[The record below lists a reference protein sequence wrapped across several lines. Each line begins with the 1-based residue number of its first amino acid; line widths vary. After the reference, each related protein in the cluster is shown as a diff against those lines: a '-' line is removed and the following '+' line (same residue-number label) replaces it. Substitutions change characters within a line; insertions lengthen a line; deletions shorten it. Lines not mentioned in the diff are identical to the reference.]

1 MKNERKNMK
10 KSELWG
16 IRITYVVMFIV
27 LVGIYELVK
36 WGVSSLIGSEWVS
49 LIILGLIFI
58 MGLIYLDLYAD
69 DVDDV
74 EDILDQYNYI
84 VIDTQNKTTKL
95 HGQIVVERSAEV
107 TKNDLL
113 EIEKEWEIVNIFPA
127 YILEANPDDSDVNK
141 IKELIE
147 K

>member
-1 MKNERKNMK
+1 MK
-10 KSELWG
+10 KSELWS
-16 IRITYVVMFIV
+16 IRITYIVMFTI

-36 WGVSSLIGSEWVS
+36 WGVSSLVGGSWVS
-49 LIILGLIFI
+49 PVILGLIFVL
-58 MGLIYLDLYAD
+58 GLIYVDLHAD
-69 DVDDV
+69 DLDDS
-74 EDILDQYNYI
+74 EDILEQPYNYI

-95 HGQIVVERSAEV
+95 HSQIVVERSAEV

-113 EIEKEWEIVNIFPA
+113 EIGEEWEIVDIFPA
-127 YILEANPDDSDVNK
+127 YILEADPDDPDVNK

>member
-1 MKNERKNMK
+1 MK

-16 IRITYVVMFIV
+16 IRITYIVMFAI

-36 WGVSSLIGSEWVS
+36 WGVSSLIGGSWVS
-49 LIILGLIFI
+49 PIILGIIFI
-58 MGLIYLDLYAD
+58 IGLIYMDLHAD
-69 DVDDV
+69 DLDDS
-74 EDILDQYNYI
+74 EDILEQPYNYI

-95 HGQIVVERSAEV
+95 HSQIVVERSAEV
-107 TKNDLL
+107 TKNDLS
-113 EIEKEWEIVNIFPA
+113 EIGEEWEIVDIFPA
-127 YILEANPDDSDVNK
+127 YILEADPDDPDVNK

>member
-1 MKNERKNMK
+1 MK

-16 IRITYVVMFIV
+16 IRIAYIVMFAV

-36 WGVSSLIGSEWVS
+36 WGVSSFIGSSLVS
-49 LIILGLIFI
+49 PIILGLIFI
-58 MGLIYLDLYAD
+58 MGLIYVDLHVD
-69 DVDDV
+69 DVDVSD
-74 EDILDQYNYI
+74 DILEQPYNYI

-107 TKNDLL
+107 TKKDLS
-113 EIEKEWEIVNIFPA
+113 EIGEEWEIINIFPA
-127 YILEANPDDSDVNK
+127 YISEADPDDSDVNK
-141 IKELIE
+141 IKELIG

>member
-1 MKNERKNMK
+1 MK

-16 IRITYVVMFIV
+16 TRITYIVVFAL
-27 LVGIYELVK
+27 LVGMYELIK
-36 WGVSSLIGSEWVS
+36 GSISFFIGASWASSIILGIVF
-49 LIILGLIFI
+49 ILGLI
-58 MGLIYLDLYAD
+58 YVDLHAD
-69 DVDDV
+69 DTDIS
-74 EDILDQYNYI
+74 EDILEQPYNYI

-95 HGQIVVERSAEV
+95 HGQVVVDRNATV
-107 TKNDLL
+107 TKNDIS

-127 YILEANPDDSDVNK
+127 YILEPESDDADVNR

>member
-1 MKNERKNMK
+1 ME
-10 KSELWG
+10 KSKLWG
-16 IRITYVVMFIV
+16 IRITYIVMFAI

-36 WGVSSLIGSEWVS
+36 WGISSFMGSSWVS
-49 LIILGLIFI
+49 PVILGLIFTI
-58 MGLIYLDLYAD
+58 GLIYVDSHAD
-69 DVDDV
+69 DVDDI
-74 EDILDQYNYI
+74 EDILEQSYNYI

-95 HGQIVVERSAEV
+95 HSQIVVERSAEV

-113 EIEKEWEIVNIFPA
+113 EIGEEWEIVDIFPA
-127 YILEANPDDSDVNK
+127 YILEADPDDPDVNK

>member
-1 MKNERKNMK
+1 ME
-10 KSELWG
+10 KSKLWG
-16 IRITYVVMFIV
+16 VRIPYIIMFVV

-36 WGVSSLIGSEWVS
+36 FVISSFMGSSWVS
-49 LIILGLIFI
+49 PIIVGIIFTI
-58 MGLIYLDLYAD
+58 GLIYVDSHAD

>member
-1 MKNERKNMK
+1 MK

-16 IRITYVVMFIV
+16 IRITYIVMFAI
-27 LVGIYELVK
+27 LVGVYELVK
-36 WGVSSLIGSEWVS
+36 WGISSFIGSSLVS
-49 LIILGLIFI
+49 PIVLGIIFI
-58 MGLIYLDLYAD
+58 IGLIYVDLHVEGTD
-69 DVDDV
+69 IG

-107 TKNDLL
+107 TKNDLS
-113 EIEKEWEIVNIFPA
+113 EIGEEWEIINIFPA
-127 YILEANPDDSDVNK
+127 YILEADPDDSDVNK